1 MSADD
6 TDTDKAPK
14 KSVSLTHKG
23 KGVEIEQHREIDQKM
38 KKKDKAAQAIKK
50 EFKKQMDLTKNMGEE
65 PEKPAVKVA
74 KKTVKAEAKKK
85 ATEAPKTEAAKAET
99 PKDEAIKEEK
109 PKEKKEDKQTITPA
123 KLLAKKS
130 PVIQMPAESESKS
143 SLPEESPA
151 DKPIESA
158 EEKPAEEKAAK
169 PEAHKPEH
177 KKKSAVKESVPKD
190 SEKPKAADRGVEEKA
205 TAAPTKEAP
214 AKTQSVVQQGTMKQ
228 DAASYKELEE
238 MSTFSQEEDKAI
250 EAQFDGEEL
259 VKAIGGLAGKSISK
273 DIKHANPRWVT
284 DKSSKWGKGKLKSE
298 ADAAKDAKE
307 EKKEEAE
314 GDADKKDEKK
324 DEEKKALAEEAK
336 FVEEM

>member
-1 MSADD
+1 
-6 TDTDKAPK
+6 
-14 KSVSLTHKG
+14 
-23 KGVEIEQHREIDQKM
+23 M

-85 ATEAPKTEAAKAET
+85 ATEAPKTEAPKAET

-130 PVIQMPAESESKS
+130 PVIQMPAESDSKS

-158 EEKPAEEKAAK
+158 EEKPA
-169 PEAHKPEH
+169 KPEH
-177 KKKSAVKESVPKD
+177 KKKAAVKESVPKD
-190 SEKPKAADRGVEEKA
+190 SEKPKAADRGAEEKA

-307 EKKEEAE
+307 KKEEAE

-324 DEEKKALAEEAK
+324 EEDKKALAEEAK

>member
-1 MSADD
+1 
-6 TDTDKAPK
+6 
-14 KSVSLTHKG
+14 
-23 KGVEIEQHREIDQKM
+23 
-38 KKKDKAAQAIKK
+38 
-50 EFKKQMDLTKNMGEE
+50 
-65 PEKPAVKVA
+65 
-74 KKTVKAEAKKK
+74 
-85 ATEAPKTEAAKAET
+85 
-99 PKDEAIKEEK
+99 
-109 PKEKKEDKQTITPA
+109 
-123 KLLAKKS
+123 
-130 PVIQMPAESESKS
+130 MPAETESK
-143 SLPEESPA
+143 PIESPA

-158 EEKPAEEKAAK
+158 EEKPAESAPA
-169 PEAHKPEH
+169 KPEH

-190 SEKPKAADRGVEEKA
+190 EEKPKAADRGAEEKA

-307 EKKEEAE
+307 EKK
-314 GDADKKDEKK
+314 
-324 DEEKKALAEEAK
+324 ALAEEAK